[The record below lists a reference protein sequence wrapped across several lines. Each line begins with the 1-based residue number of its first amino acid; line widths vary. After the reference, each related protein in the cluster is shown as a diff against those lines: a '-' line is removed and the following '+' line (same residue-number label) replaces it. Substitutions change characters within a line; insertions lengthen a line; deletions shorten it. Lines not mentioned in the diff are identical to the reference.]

1 MCHNNVIIII
11 TWLHS
16 WLIARW
22 RWSMCKKPT
31 FKITCSI
38 AKTLNAAYEKSI
50 NKLHGNYGFNTV
62 PLDLNLTLASMYS
75 RALTPFPRAVSWC
88 SRASATCSRAWINS
102 WRSRVYYSR
111 ALTPFHRAVGRC
123 SRASVICSR
132 AWFYVQMKHTARVHY
147 SSSIQYMLASKP

>member
-1 MCHNNVIIII
+1 MKFYLQPILSNRAV
-11 TWLHS
+11 
-16 WLIARW
+16 
-22 RWSMCKKPT
+22 
-31 FKITCSI
+31 
-38 AKTLNAAYEKSI
+38 
-50 NKLHGNYGFNTV
+50 NKLLLQKLQITYSSPPNPQLSFAKHHLIHPNRTFNIQAFIPTV
-62 PLDLNLTLASMYS
+62 PLDLNLTLASTYS

-88 SRASATCSRAWINS
+88 SRASATCSRAWFNS

-147 SSSIQYMLASKP
+147 SSSIQYMLAGKP